1 MLTIIAKIFK
11 TLNSETD
18 PFQISLALC
27 FSMIAGLTPL
37 WSLHNIV
44 VLLLTLILRVNLAT
58 FLLGWAGF
66 SGIAYLLDPL
76 FHILGLHILTN
87 NALQGLWTSL
97 YNSTLWRLS
106 NFNNSILMG
115 SLVISLVLFVPLY
128 FLSKLVVDKYREHI
142 LSWVMKSR
150 IVQALK
156 ASKLYS
162 VYQSISDWGGVS

>member
-76 FHILGLHILTN
+76 FH
-87 NALQGLWTSL
+87 TS
-97 YNSTLWRLS
+97 
-106 NFNNSILMG
+106 G
-115 SLVISLVLFVPLY
+115 SAHP
-128 FLSKLVVDKYREHI
+128 D
-142 LSWVMKSR
+142 
-150 IVQALK
+150 Q
-156 ASKLYS
+156 
-162 VYQSISDWGGVS
+162 